1 MILSKLDGTIPVAHL
16 NVRGAAILVAF
27 LEAAFEDLSP
37 GDKAETYAKLQA
49 AVARGGLRGEVAA
62 VWEDRQGRTRFIA
75 PPQQH
80 PFFHV
85 VNYSQLRAQV
95 NGTIEITAT

>member
-1 MILSKLDGTIPVAHL
+1 MILPKLNSTIPVAYL
-16 NVRGAAILVAF
+16 NIRGATILVVFLDSAF
-27 LEAAFEDLSP
+27 DSRTPQERSEA
-37 GDKAETYAKLQA
+37 YAALQA
-49 AVARGGLRGEVAA
+49 AAARPSFLGEVAA
-62 VWEDRQGRTRFIA
+62 VWEDHLGRSRFIA

-80 PFFHV
+80 PFFQV